1 MSIMEDKISRHRLKV
16 YFEDT
21 DAGGVVYYANYLR
34 YMERGRSE
42 WLSELGFEQ
51 RQLSEEQQVRFIVRH
66 VEIFYKASARLDD
79 QLVVCTSPLSL
90 GRAGLVLL
98 QEVQFHESGATA
110 VSAKIEIV
118 CIKTQTMRPTKLPL
132 ELLETLRACL
142 PEAEVVS

>member
-1 MSIMEDKISRHRLKV
+1 MNTMEDKLSRHRLKI

-51 RQLSEEQQVRFIVRH
+51 RRLSEEQQVGFIVRH
-66 VEIFYKASARLDD
+66 VEISYKVPARLDD

-98 QEVQFHESGATA
+98 QEVQFHESGSTA
-110 VSAKIEIV
+110 VSAKIDMV
-118 CIKTQTMRPTKLPL
+118 CISTQTMSHQDP
-132 ELLETLRACL
+132 
-142 PEAEVVS
+142 S